1 MDPGLCYAEELT
13 KCIDPFI
20 ETKIVVLVAPATR
33 SSAVQHGEAGGWHS
47 TGPHLASSVV
57 NRAAKV
63 PHASGVSFKEA
74 HIHRAASSLEPLT
87 HQTSGKLNV
96 AAVPTRVQIPGLL
109 LGS

>member
-13 KCIDPFI
+13 KCTDPFI
-20 ETKIVVLVAPATR
+20 ETKIVVFVAPATCT
-33 SSAVQHGEAGGWHS
+33 SAVQRGEAGGWHS
-47 TGPHLASSVV
+47 ADSHLASSAV

-63 PHASGVSFKEA
+63 PNASGVSLKEA

-96 AAVPTRVQIPGLL
+96 AVVPTRVQIPGLL